1 MVQRFKPISDDCHIT
16 SEFAAGHPGVDFGR
30 DGGSGDQPV
39 FAAQAG
45 LVTHAGAAQGFG
57 GPAPAGWIVIDHP
70 TAAGSGT
77 TVYGSIIAEVAEGEW
92 VHAGQRIARINPDPN
107 TNGGTAPHLHFQ
119 VHPFV
124 WQPGSQIDPV
134 AWLDDAPAPTSA
146 QSNPPICYGV
156 DLSNHQPDINLKT
169 IAEEGFEFAIL
180 KATEGT
186 WLDPCFQ
193 QHYSAAREAGLH
205 TAAYV
210 YVRSETSPQEHADAL
225 DNVVRAAAGDM
236 SVPICLDIESGS
248 GTDPDHWRA
257 IHDEFTSRGYQV
269 ILTYLPRWYWQQVGS
284 PDLADTGLPPLW
296 SSHYVEPQQGYAS
309 AIYQR
314 AGTGGWRSYGGLL
327 VDLWQFSSE
336 ATVAGHAIDVNA
348 YLGDPRDL
356 FG

>member
-1 MVQRFKPISDDCHIT
+1 
-16 SEFAAGHPGVDFGR
+16 
-30 DGGSGDQPV
+30 
-39 FAAQAG
+39 
-45 LVTHAGAAQGFG
+45 
-57 GPAPAGWIVIDHP
+57 
-70 TAAGSGT
+70 
-77 TVYGSIIAEVAEGEW
+77 
-92 VHAGQRIARINPDPN
+92 
-107 TNGGTAPHLHFQ
+107 
-119 VHPFV
+119 
-124 WQPGSQIDPV
+124 
-134 AWLDDAPAPTSA
+134 
-146 QSNPPICYGV
+146 
-156 DLSNHQPDINLKT
+156 
-169 IAEEGFEFAIL
+169 
-180 KATEGT
+180 
-186 WLDPCFQ
+186 
-193 QHYSAAREAGLH
+193 
-205 TAAYV
+205 
-210 YVRSETSPQEHADAL
+210 
-225 DNVVRAAAGDM
+225 M

-309 AIYQR
+309 VIYQR